1 MDTISGTDNTSCTF
15 NVPQAKGSRAVWFGA
30 ESGFVETPVFNRYE
44 LQSMTKIDGPSI
56 IEEVESTLILPPG
69 FTAEVDNARN
79 LIVSYG

>member
-1 MDTISGTDNTSCTF
+1 
-15 NVPQAKGSRAVWFGA
+15 
-30 ESGFVETPVFNRYE
+30 
-44 LQSMTKIDGPSI
+44 MTKIDGPSI